1 MGQGSHFPQLQAPA
15 AHPQS
20 AQVQPSVPQ
29 PGILVYMFGRKGL
42 GKKKG
47 IDVCVLNSCVAD
59 FVAGRE
65 KGSKKRGTKTE
76 SGVFISQLTLP
87 RADAAVRTNHAKAT
101 SRCRSGRTILWF
113 TLARVYIGPG
123 RLRFLAG

>member
-1 MGQGSHFPQLQAPA
+1 MGRGSHFPQLQAPA

-42 GKKKG
+42 GKRKSYCSLY
-47 IDVCVLNSCVAD
+47 VSCVAD
-59 FVAGRE
+59 FVVGRE

-76 SGVFISQLTLP
+76 SGVFYLSAHPPTRRRRGPHKPRKRLP
-87 RADAAVRTNHAKAT
+87 RGG
-101 SRCRSGRTILWF
+101 RSGRTILWF